1 MNKKL
6 TGTIGEQGFSA
17 WICDP
22 DLDGDVA
29 FRMEFDTLDG
39 VLESTEYFHDL
50 ASAEKS
56 LRSALERLGAIINE

>member
-17 WICDP
+17 WICEP
-22 DLDGDVA
+22 DLDGAFV
-29 FRMEFDTLDG
+29 FRMKFDTLCG
-39 VLESTEYFHDL
+39 VLESTEYFVDL
-50 ASAEKS
+50 ASVEKS